1 MLRRIL
7 IVLGVLMLTACG
19 TAATPTATPPSA
31 VRAIRLPMGYIPSV
45 QYAPFYVADDK
56 GYFTEAGLD
65 ITFDYSFETNGVQL
79 VGVNELPFAVVS
91 AEQVLL
97 ARAQGLPVVHVLAW
111 FQKFPVAIIAKSE
124 SGIAAPADLRGKTI
138 GLPTLDGANF
148 IGLRALMA
156 ASDLAPEE
164 VTLTALGF
172 NQAPALSAGQVDAVV
187 VYANNEPIRLAAQGE
202 QLNTVLVSDYV
213 TLAANGLLTNETMIQ
228 NEPELV
234 RAFVGAFAR
243 GLADTL
249 ASPDE
254 AYAICKKYVE
264 ALTDDTLEKQVLAAT
279 LELWKTERLGYSDPA
294 AWETMQ
300 KTLLDTGLLA
310 APQDLGQAYTNDFI
324 P

>member
-1 MLRRIL
+1 MVRRIL
-7 IVLGVLMLTACG
+7 IVLGALMLAACG
-19 TAATPTATPPSA
+19 PAATPTATPPS

-56 GYFTEAGLD
+56 GYFKEAGLD

-97 ARAQGLPVVHVLAW
+97 ARAQGLPVVYVLAW
-111 FQKFPVAIIAKSE
+111 FQKFPVAVIAKSD
-124 SGIAAPADLRGKTI
+124 SGVVAPADLRDHLI

-156 ASDLAPEE
+156 ASGLAPEE
-164 VTLTALGF
+164 TTLTALGF
-172 NQAPALSAGQVDAVV
+172 NQAPALAAGQVDAVV

-202 QLNTVLVSDYV
+202 QLTTLLVSDYV

-234 RAFVGAFAR
+234 RGFVQAFTR

-249 ASPDE
+249 ANPEE
-254 AYAICKKYVE
+254 AYAISQKYVE
-264 ALTDDTLEKQVLAAT
+264 ALTDDALEKQVLAAT
-279 LELWKTERLGYSDPA
+279 LEMWKADRLGYSDPA

-310 APQDLGQAYTNDFI
+310 APQDLGKAYTNQFV

>member
-1 MLRRIL
+1 MLRRIM
-7 IVLGVLMLTACG
+7 IVLGMLMVTACG
-19 TAATPTATPPSA
+19 SAATPTATPGPL
-31 VRAIRLPMGYIPSV
+31 RAIRLPMGYIPSV
-45 QYAPFYVADDK
+45 QYAPFYVAQDK
-56 GYFTEAGLD
+56 GYFKDAGLD

-97 ARAQGLPVVHVLAW
+97 ARAQGLPVVYVMAW
-111 FQKFPVAIIAKSE
+111 FQKFPVAVIVKSN
-124 SGIAAPADLRGKTI
+124 SGIAAPADLKGKTI

-156 ASDLAPEE
+156 ASGLAPED

-202 QLNTVLVSDYV
+202 QLNTLLVSDYV
-213 TLAANGLLTNETMIQ
+213 TLAANGLLSNETVIQ
-228 NEPELV
+228 NEPGLAH
-234 RAFVGAFAR
+234 AFVGALAR
-243 GLADTL
+243 GLAD
-249 ASPDE
+249 AIANPDE
-254 AYAICKKYVE
+254 AYAISKKYVE
-264 ALTDDTLEKQVLAAT
+264 ALTDDPLEKQVLAAT
-279 LELWKTERLGYSDPA
+279 IEMWKTQQPGYSNPA

-310 APQDLGQAYTNDFI
+310 APQDLGKAYTNQFV